1 MAQLALTL
9 PGGQT
14 ISAPSQVPTGGLNTV
29 AKVIGNA
36 LTILL
41 IVAVILTLIYLILGG
56 MTWIR
61 SGGDKQKI
69 AQARSR
75 ITYAIIGLIIALVSF
90 FMINIIGSVFNVP
103 LLKLS

>member
-75 ITYAIIGLIIALVSF
+75 ITYAIIGLIIMALSLIIVNVF
-90 FMINIIGSVFNVP
+90 TNALGVKDIIGN
-103 LLKLS
+103 